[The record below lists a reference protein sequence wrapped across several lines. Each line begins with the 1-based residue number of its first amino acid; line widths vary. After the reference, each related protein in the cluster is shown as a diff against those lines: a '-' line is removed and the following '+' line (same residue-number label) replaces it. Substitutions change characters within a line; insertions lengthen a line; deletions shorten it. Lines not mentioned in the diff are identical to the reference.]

1 MSTAW
6 GGDSGTRRFYEARNR
21 TKKDSHTYLQEA
33 YAGLF
38 RFRLFKRARDG
49 RCFFSLFVL

>member
-6 GGDSGTRRFYEARNR
+6 DGDSGTRRFYEARNR